1 MEKQK
6 IFLYILIG
14 VVLFAVLLI
23 GLTKRSSR
31 KTREE

>member
-6 IFLYILIG
+6 IFLYVLVG

-23 GLTKRSSR
+23 GLAKRGSG
-31 KTREE
+31 KTGEE